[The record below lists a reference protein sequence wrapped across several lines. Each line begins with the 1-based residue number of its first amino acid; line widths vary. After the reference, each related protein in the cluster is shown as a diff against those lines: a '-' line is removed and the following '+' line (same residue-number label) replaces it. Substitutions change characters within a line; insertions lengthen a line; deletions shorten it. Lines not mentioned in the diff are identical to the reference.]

1 MPPAVGQVRGEG
13 HDGFKERITPPPD
26 LHAPW
31 GLEGRG
37 PALNSIKAGAGV
49 QEPTGAPHMGP
60 RGGGAG
66 VSVVGMLGLGPLSGV
81 GEKDTDMAWTAGSDH
96 ALEAC

>member
-1 MPPAVGQVRGEG
+1 MPPAGGQVRGEG

-26 LHAPW
+26 LHSPW

-49 QEPTGAPHMGP
+49 QEPPGVPHMGP
-60 RGGGAG
+60 RGGAV
-66 VSVVGMLGLGPLSGV
+66 VSVVGVLALGPLLGV
-81 GEKDTDMAWTAGSDH
+81 GQKGTYMAWTRGSDH

>member
-1 MPPAVGQVRGEG
+1 MRGEG

-26 LHAPW
+26 LHSPW

-49 QEPTGAPHMGP
+49 QEPTGVPHMGP
-60 RGGGAG
+60 RGGGGCECGGCARPWTT
-66 VSVVGMLGLGPLSGV
+66 VGGGTEGHIYGL
-81 GEKDTDMAWTAGSDH
+81 D
-96 ALEAC
+96 